1 MRMKSEDHAPNAR
14 TYVDALAASG
24 RYHFLSG
31 EVRAAL
37 GVSAQATRMA
47 MHRLLQQ
54 NVIASPARGFYVIV
68 PPEYRSV
75 GCLPA
80 DHFIPALMD
89 FVGARY
95 YVGLL
100 SAAQFHGAAHHRP
113 QEFQVVLEKTRRPIT
128 CGRVRIAFIQRRNA
142 SRISVEEFNTPRGF
156 IAVSTP
162 EATALDLVGYYDRS
176 GGLDNVASVL
186 ADLAEKIDPT
196 KLVASAKLSPIAW
209 SQRLGYLMDLVD
221 ASSQMRELRSFV
233 SKYAREYTL
242 LLPGSTD
249 SLTDRDDEWKVGVN
263 TEIEVDS

>member
-1 MRMKSEDHAPNAR
+1 MKSEEQSPSAR
-14 TYVDALAASG
+14 TFVDALAASG
-24 RYHFLSG
+24 RHHFTSS

-54 NVIASPARGFYVIV
+54 DVVASPARGFYVII

-80 DHFIPALMD
+80 DHFIPELMD

-113 QEFQVVLEKTRRPIT
+113 QEFQVVLEKTRRPIA
-128 CGRVRIAFIQRRNA
+128 CGRVRIAFVQRRNA
-142 SRISVEEFNTPRGF
+142 SRIPVQQFNTPRGF

-162 EATALDLVGYYDRS
+162 EATALDLVGYHDRS

-186 ADLAEKIDPT
+186 TDLAEKIDPA

-209 SQRLGYLMDLVD
+209 SQRLGFLMDLVD
-221 ASSQMRELRSFV
+221 AGSQARELKSFV
-233 SKYAREYTL
+233 SKNAREYTG
-242 LLPGSTD
+242 LLPGSTE
-249 SLTDRDDEWKVGVN
+249 SVTSRDDVWKVDVN